1 MKAILEFDLTDI
13 DDEVSHKQCVKARDM
28 AIVLWEFG
36 HNSRKKIEW
45 ALDADEEIDKYGA
58 MDLVFERFFELLNER
73 NISTDE
79 LCP

>member
-36 HNSRKKIEW
+36 HNSKKQLEW
-45 ALDADEEIDKYGA
+45 QLENDNVDGLEVLDR
-58 MDLVFERFFELLNER
+58 VFERFFELLNEH
-73 NISTDE
+73 NINTEE